1 MRTTIA
7 ILVGLF
13 AGAALGDVPVYAVV
27 AAPTGSCSASSE
39 GTRVQVVGS
48 TGAQFCCVS
57 GTWSACGATEA
68 TSTVTGGIRLT
79 GDLSGTATSPTVV
92 NDSHTHT
99 ATTISGLD
107 AADVTTGTFAA
118 ARLGTY
124 DVAAYLPGKPA
135 ANAVLARL
143 MLTRASRLPVGLTG
157 SQFYAQ
163 TMSSGTSTAITI
175 RKMTNAGTVTNIGTL
190 TFSTSSRFPSVTFG
204 STVDFAVGDFIEYF
218 GPSSAN
224 AALADLSLTLVATRL

>member
-92 NDSHTHT
+92 NHSHTHT

-124 DVAAYLPGKPA
+124 DIAAFFPGKPG
-135 ANAVLARL
+135 ANALMARL
-143 MLTRASRLPVGLTG
+143 ALTRASSVPSGLVGSNFLAGTLPVG
-157 SQFYAQ
+157 
-163 TMSSGTSTAITI
+163 STAITLKKRTGGGTTTTLGTI
-175 RKMTNAGTVTNIGTL
+175 TFAANGTVGISFATA
-190 TFSTSSRFPSVTFG
+190 TF
-204 STVDFAVGDFIEYF
+204 AAGDFIEF
-218 GPSSAN
+218 HGPAV
-224 AALADLSLTLVATRL
+224 ADTALANVSITLLATKL

>member
-1 MRTTIA
+1 MRSFLLA
-7 ILVGLF
+7 LLLLPLLAR
-13 AGAALGDVPVYAVV
+13 AGTPVYAVTS
-27 AAPTGSCSASSE
+27 APSGSCSASSE
-39 GTRVQVVGS
+39 GHRVQVVGS
-48 TGAQFCCVS
+48 TGAQYCCAS
-57 GTWSACGATEA
+57 GTWSVCGGGPDA

-79 GDLSGTATSPTVV
+79 GDLGGTATSPAVV
-92 NDSHTHT
+92 DNSHAHT
-99 ATTISGLD
+99 AATISDLD
-107 AADVTTGTFAA
+107 ASDVTTGVFAA

-124 DVAAYLPGKPA
+124 DIAAYLPGKPA

-143 MLTRASRLPVGLTG
+143 VLTRASRLPVGLTG

-163 TMSSGTSTAITI
+163 TMSSGTPTAITI
-175 RKMTNAGTVTNIGTL
+175 RKMTNAGTITNIGTL
-190 TFSTSSRFPSVTFG
+190 TFSTSSRFASVTFV